1 MSLLILAFHLII
13 TGIFFKR
20 GRDFKDFFL
29 TLIHRVRDSCLK
41 LAFIAWASTTSV
53 CWFVVLLVM
62 PCQ

>member
-20 GRDFKDFFL
+20 GRDFKDFFNL
-29 TLIHRVRDSCLK
+29 NSQGQGFMFKTGLYCLG
-41 LAFIAWASTTSV
+41 FNHMSV